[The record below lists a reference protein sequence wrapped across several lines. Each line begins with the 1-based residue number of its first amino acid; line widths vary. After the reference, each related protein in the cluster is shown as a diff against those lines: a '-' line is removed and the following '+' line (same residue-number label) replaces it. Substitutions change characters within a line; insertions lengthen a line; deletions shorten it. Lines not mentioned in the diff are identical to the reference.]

1 MRQLKVYFAGLLIV
15 ALLAALTMPILAA
28 DAKGRIVKVRPDKN
42 EIVLTEN
49 LKDLT
54 VRLNKDGR
62 VLINDKESKLAD
74 VRAGDQA
81 TVTYTR
87 QGQQLNA
94 SLVRCT
100 RK

>member
-1 MRQLKVYFAGLLIV
+1 MRQLQMLFAGVLIL
-15 ALLAALTMPILAA
+15 ALLAGLTMPILAA
-28 DAKGRIVKVRPDKN
+28 DAKGRIVKVQPDKN
-42 EIVLTEN
+42 EFVLTEN
-49 LKDLT
+49 VKDLT
-54 VRLNKDGR
+54 FQLNKDGR
-62 VLINDKESKLAD
+62 VLINDKQSKLAD
-74 VRAGDQA
+74 LRAGDQA